1 MAEKSEINSSTN
13 YSGNSSC
20 VFLQTTEI
28 ILFNRVN
35 KREIKVKTL
44 FDQGSQMSYV
54 TERVKSFLKL
64 TSHENMSISTFGNKT
79 LKKKELRRV
88 FLNLK
93 NALGSYFPTEILC
106 TGFIC
111 LPLKYQLVRFTQ
123 NNYSH
128 LQNLNLTTGADTAF
142 ERS

>member
-1 MAEKSEINSSTN
+1 MAEKSEINSLTN

-20 VFLQTTEI
+20 VLLQTTEI
-28 ILFNRVN
+28 ILFNMVN

-64 TSHENMSISTFGNKT
+64 SSHENMSISTFGNKT

-93 NALGSYFPTEILC
+93 NALGSYFPIEILC

-111 LPLKYQLVRFTQ
+111 LPLKYQLV
-123 NNYSH
+123 
-128 LQNLNLTTGADTAF
+128 
-142 ERS
+142 